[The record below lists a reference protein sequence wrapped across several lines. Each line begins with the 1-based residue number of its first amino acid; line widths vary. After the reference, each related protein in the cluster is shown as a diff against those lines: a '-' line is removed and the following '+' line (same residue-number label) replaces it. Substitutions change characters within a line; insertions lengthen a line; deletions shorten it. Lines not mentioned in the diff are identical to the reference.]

1 MIRRPIRKRPARL
14 WPARFWPD
22 RRGVAA
28 VEFALIAPLM
38 IALYFGLAELTMGLM
53 AEQRSNHLVSMMADL
68 VAQDAQTDEAALDE
82 VMSTGTAI
90 MEPFPATAGLLKIRI
105 SGVVADDKGNVTV
118 AWSRATGGFSAR
130 PPGSSIDDPPEN
142 LLAEN
147 EGLVL
152 AEVEYKHK
160 PVIGYV
166 IDQTMTFK
174 DRWFARPRQAVQVV
188 CSDCD

>member
-1 MIRRPIRKRPARL
+1 MTRRPIR
-14 WPARFWPD
+14 FWRD

-53 AEQRSNHLVSMMADL
+53 AEQRANHIASMTADL
-68 VAQDAQTDEAALDE
+68 VAQDPQTDKNGLDD
-82 VMSTGTAI
+82 VLSTGASI
-90 MEPFPATAGLLKIRI
+90 MEPFPATTTDLKIRL

-118 AWSRATGGFSAR
+118 VWSRATSGFPALT
-130 PPGSSIDDPPEN
+130 PGASIDDPPDD
-142 LLAEN
+142 LLQEG

-152 AEVEYKHK
+152 AEVEYKHT
-160 PVIGYV
+160 PVVGYV

-174 DRWFARPRQAVQVV
+174 DRWFARPRQAIQVV
-188 CSDCD
+188 CTDCDD